1 VVRVG
6 LIMIVLLTALGGNAL
21 AQIAPGMIGPFPP
34 MQDDLAHH
42 HRGPTGSACV
52 AIRGYAKP
60 ETINKDIYQHLI
72 KATNSCGQ
80 AIKFQVCY
88 YKTEHCIDMN
98 VPAWEQKESV
108 LGIFP
113 ASKRFQFEV
122 KEQF

>member
-1 VVRVG
+1 VLRVG
-6 LIMIVLLTALGGNAL
+6 LIMIVFLAVLDRHAL
-21 AQIAPGMIGPFPP
+21 AQIVPGMIGPFPP
-34 MQDDLAHH
+34 MQDDLARH
-42 HRGPTGSACV
+42 HRGPTGSACL

-72 KATNSCGQ
+72 KATNGCGQ

-113 ASKRFQFEV
+113 ALKGFRFEV